1 MPALAA
7 WPRSGREDHSMSH
20 RIVPTS
26 DRTIH
31 WMATVKGGPF
41 VASGVTVVAVMPVDA
56 QTTKTARAPAAA
68 YGLPIP

>member
-1 MPALAA
+1 
-7 WPRSGREDHSMSH
+7 MSH

-26 DRTIH
+26 DRAIH

-56 QTTKTARAPAAA
+56 QPTKTTHAPATAH
-68 YGLPIP
+68 GVPTP

>member
-1 MPALAA
+1 
-7 WPRSGREDHSMSH
+7 MSR

-31 WMATVKGGPF
+31 WRATVKGGPF

-56 QTTKTARAPAAA
+56 QPTKTARAPATA
-68 YGLPIP
+68 YRLPTP